1 MPKKASD
8 FTLMIVTIILVFI
21 GIVMVF
27 SSSYPDAIHKVGNP
41 YHFLKKQL
49 IFAVLGLFVMIFFM
63 NFKYWRLNRMSR
75 LIFLGCIALDALLF
89 TPLGLESGGATR
101 WVLIAGNTI
110 MPSDAIKLGS
120 IILMATFLA
129 KKKDDIRK
137 FWRGLLPAL
146 FLIGLSCGL
155 ILIQPDLSTSATL
168 AVTLVAMLF
177 IAGAKM
183 SHLIGLGMIGVAGL
197 AGAIFSA
204 DYRLERMMVFLDPFE
219 DPTGNG
225 WQVIQSLYALGSGGV
240 FGAGLGQ
247 SKQKFFYLSEPYND
261 FIFSIIG
268 EELGFIGGIIIIVLF
283 LIIIWRGIKIA
294 LSAND
299 LFGCYLASGITA
311 LIAIQTLIH
320 LGVVTSSLPPTGIP
334 LPFVSAGGTSLLVFM
349 SSIGILLNI
358 SRHTKLDRS

>member
-8 FTLMIVTIILVFI
+8 FTLMITTIILVFI

-27 SSSYPDAIHKVGNP
+27 SSSYPDADYKLGNP
-41 YHFLKKQL
+41 YHYLIKQL
-49 IFAVLGLFVMIFFM
+49 VFAVLGFFVMIFFM
-63 NFKYWRLNRMSR
+63 NFKYWILSR
-75 LIFLGCIALDALLF
+75 LSKIIFLGCIVLNALLF
-89 TPLGLESGGATR
+89 TPLGFEAGGATR
-101 WVLIAGNTI
+101 WIKVFGYTL

-137 FWRGLLPAL
+137 FKKGLLPAL
-146 FLIGLSCGL
+146 MLISFSAGL
-155 ILIQPDLSTSATL
+155 IIIQPDLSTSATL
-168 AVTLVAMLF
+168 AVTLIAMLF

-183 SHLIGLGMIGVAGL
+183 SHLIGLGMIGVTALGF
-197 AGAIFSA
+197 AIIGES
-204 DYRLERMMVFLDPFE
+204 YRIRRMTVFLHPFE
-219 DPTGNG
+219 DPTGDG
-225 WQVIQSLYALGSGGV
+225 WQVIQSLYALGSGGL

-268 EELGFIGGIIIIVLF
+268 EELGFIGSVIIILLF

-294 LSAND
+294 LSAKD

-311 LIAIQTLIH
+311 LISIQTLVHI
-320 LGVVTSSLPPTGIP
+320 GVVTSSLPPTGIP
-334 LPFVSAGGTSLLVFM
+334 LPFVSAGGTSLVVFM
-349 SSIGILLNI
+349 AGIGILLNI